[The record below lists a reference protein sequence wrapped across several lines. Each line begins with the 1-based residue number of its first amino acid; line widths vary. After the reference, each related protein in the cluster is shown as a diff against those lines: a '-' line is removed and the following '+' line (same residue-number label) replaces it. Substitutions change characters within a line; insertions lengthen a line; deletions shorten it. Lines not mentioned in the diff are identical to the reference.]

1 MVNWEVI
8 VTLGVVGLILLTLL
22 KDWAP
27 TDLVFVS
34 ATAVLAGLKIIEPS
48 EAFAGFSNSGMLT
61 VAMLFV
67 ISAAL
72 RETGVLDRLGTYVLG
87 NARTLRQAL
96 LRLAAV
102 VVPMSAF
109 LNNTPIVAMFMP
121 MVIDWGRKNSVSPS
135 KILIPLSY
143 FAILGGTITLI
154 GTSTNL
160 VVNGLLLEQLG
171 PDAGMGLFELAWVGI
186 PYAVIG
192 IALLVIAANWLLP
205 ERKEL
210 MEQLGESRREYLVE
224 MRVDAA
230 CRLIGKSV
238 EDAGLRHL
246 PGLFL
251 VEIERSGTVLGP
263 VGPDEVLVAEDRLIF
278 TGIVNSIMELER
290 IPGLVP
296 AVDPSYEISAKG
308 QRQRRWCEAVVSETS
323 PLIDKTIRE
332 ADFRATYGAAVLAVH
347 RGGKRIAGKIGD
359 IRMRA
364 GDTLLLQV
372 GRSFLRRHR
381 HDPAFYLISDVENPR
396 PLRTDRIGIALTLF
410 AILLVLM
417 TTGVMDT
424 LVACGLIAVAMVATG
439 CLSIGQARESVEWQV
454 LIAIAAAFG
463 VGTAIDKSGA
473 AEWVAGGLVQLSQT
487 LGGPITALL
496 LIYLTTMLVTE
507 LITNNAAALLMFPFA
522 LKTAEIYEVE
532 PRPFIIALTL
542 AASAS
547 FVTPIGYQTNM
558 MVYGPGGYRFSDF
571 MRVGLPIS
579 LLLAVVAMILIPW
592 IWPLT
597 PVTP

>member
-1 MVNWEVI
+1 MSYGLEQSSMVNWEVI

-263 VGPDEVLVAEDRLIF
+263 VGPDEVLVAE
-278 TGIVNSIMELER
+278 GSIDLHGNRQQHRGLER

-296 AVDPSYEISAKG
+296 AVVLRTRFPPRDSVSDDGA
-308 QRQRRWCEAVVSETS
+308 RRWFSRLLPRSTRRFAKPTS
-323 PLIDKTIRE
+323 T
-332 ADFRATYGAAVLAVH
+332 TYGD
-347 RGGKRIAGKIGD
+347 GSG
-359 IRMRA
+359 RA
-364 GDTLLLQV
+364 SEQAN
-372 GRSFLRRHR
+372 RRQ
-381 HDPAFYLISDVENPR
+381 
-396 PLRTDRIGIALTLF
+396 DR
-410 AILLVLM
+410 
-417 TTGVMDT
+417 
-424 LVACGLIAVAMVATG
+424 
-439 CLSIGQARESVEWQV
+439 
-454 LIAIAAAFG
+454 
-463 VGTAIDKSGA
+463 
-473 AEWVAGGLVQLSQT
+473 
-487 LGGPITALL
+487 
-496 LIYLTTMLVTE
+496 
-507 LITNNAAALLMFPFA
+507 
-522 LKTAEIYEVE
+522 
-532 PRPFIIALTL
+532 
-542 AASAS
+542 
-547 FVTPIGYQTNM
+547 
-558 MVYGPGGYRFSDF
+558 
-571 MRVGLPIS
+571 
-579 LLLAVVAMILIPW
+579 
-592 IWPLT
+592 
-597 PVTP
+597 